1 MFANLLIPHI
11 DSKFAVGDDW
21 FADQFD
27 DIVFG
32 DIDELTRDDEQVD
45 SHHHGD
51 HDFDPTALDPNFG
64 KSNVYNPLASW
75 GDTGVNINY
84 IPDDFSV
91 VTDEVKK

>member
-1 MFANLLIPHI
+1 MIIP
-11 DSKFAVGDDW
+11 DSKFVFGSGDDW

-27 DIVFG
+27 DLVFG
-32 DIDELTRDDEQVD
+32 DIDEATRDDEHVD
-45 SHHHGD
+45 AHHHGD
-51 HDFDPTALDPNFG
+51 HDFDPAALDPNFG

-91 VTDEVKK
+91 VTDTVKK